1 MLPEKKVPAG
11 EPQFVDTDTMARD
24 NHINIVSVSFIL
36 YLLPT
41 VPLRTRTHPHNISIN
56 CLLAQMTQST
66 SGSASSFLPQAQSL
80 SVGQKRVAEDLEECD
95 AKGINMGSGGTNN
108 DRYLKPVLYQ
118 YGQCDGTYVCYKD
131 GSVMRPGSHMYHT
144 ETAEHLGVLF
154 KCPLSAKTYPQYGAC
169 KMHLGDGCDKLAAE
183 GAPPSHSAACQG
195 SMNSASASSVGL
207 PTAAFTFSLP
217 ITVATTP
224 ETVLSEAAEDGPNPD
239 SWAANEIRD
248 TALVAPVLPTSQV
261 REITL
266 AEVHGDLDFWRW
278 INDLEDFVD
287 PVLPISELPSSQ
299 VREITLAEVHGDLDF
314 WRWIN
319 DLEDFVDPVLPISEL
334 PSSQVRE
341 ITLAEVHGDL
351 DFWRWINDLEDS
363 VDPVPSISELP
374 SSQSLETMLTEAAKD
389 PDRTTSHSFL
399 LLPFHISLLYQL
411 CIILSTFCS
420 LLVAYSCIPPHI
432 LVILYGIAHYLSFV
446 LTITISVV
454 VVLIIMVKR
463 NTQLPCIYGLE
474 DLI

>member
-1 MLPEKKVPAG
+1 
-11 EPQFVDTDTMARD
+11 
-24 NHINIVSVSFIL
+24 
-36 YLLPT
+36 
-41 VPLRTRTHPHNISIN
+41 
-56 CLLAQMTQST
+56 MTQST

-95 AKGINMGSGGTNN
+95 AKRINMGSGGTNN

-118 YGQCDGTYVCYKD
+118 YGQRDGTYVCYKD
-131 GSVMRPGSHMYHT
+131 GSVIRPGSHMYHI

-154 KCPLSAKTYPQYGAC
+154 KCPLSAKTYPRYDAC
-169 KMHLGDGCDKLAAE
+169 KMHLGDGCGKLAAE

-195 SMNSASASSVGL
+195 SMSSASASSVGL
-207 PTAAFTFSLP
+207 STAAFTFSLP
-217 ITVATTP
+217 TTVATTP
-224 ETVLSEAAEDGPNPD
+224 ETVLSEAAENGPNPD

-299 VREITLAEVHGDLDF
+299 VRDITLSEVHGDLDFWRWINNPEDFVDPVLPISELPSSQVRDITLAEVHGDLDF

-334 PSSQVRE
+334 S
-341 ITLAEVHGDL
+341 
-351 DFWRWINDLEDS
+351 
-363 VDPVPSISELP
+363 
-374 SSQSLETMLTEAAKD
+374 SSQSPETMLTEAAED
-389 PDRTTSHSFL
+389 PDVWRLVNEIEDFADPELPLCESPADAAEDPDFCNFPLRTL
-399 LLPFHISLLYQL
+399 LI
-411 CIILSTFCS
+411 CS
-420 LLVAYSCIPPHI
+420 WLDNSYGSAPP
-432 LVILYGIAHYLSFV
+432 
-446 LTITISVV
+446 
-454 VVLIIMVKR
+454 
-463 NTQLPCIYGLE
+463 
-474 DLI
+474 